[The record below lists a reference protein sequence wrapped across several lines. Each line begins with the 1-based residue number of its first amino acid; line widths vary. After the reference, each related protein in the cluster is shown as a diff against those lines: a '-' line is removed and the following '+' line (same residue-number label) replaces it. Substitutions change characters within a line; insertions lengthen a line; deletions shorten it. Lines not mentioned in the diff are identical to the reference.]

1 MKCNGMQGLC
11 DQLTRG
17 SSSPSSLSI
26 YIKCN
31 SMEGLCNQLTRGVL
45 ENRAHFSKT
54 INLRGHMPQF
64 TVKMNFFPSISL
76 ETP

>member
-1 MKCNGMQGLC
+1 MKCNGIQGLC
-11 DQLTRG
+11 EQLTRG

-31 SMEGLCNQLTRGVL
+31 SMEGLCNQLTRGFL
-45 ENRAHFSKT
+45 RTGLIFPKT

-64 TVKMNFFPSISL
+64 TVKMNFFHLSP
-76 ETP
+76 